1 MMIKAAYFPT
11 VVYAKDVNLDNR
23 LFEKEVIDWSN
34 KDKGVTRTN
43 LKGWHS
49 QTNMHQIPVFKPLV
63 DELYKMM
70 NEVFVE
76 E

>member
-11 VVYAKDVNLDNR
+11 VVYAKDVKLDNR
-23 LFEKEVIDWSN
+23 LFEKEVVDWSN

-63 DELYKMM
+63 DELYKIK
-70 NEVFVE
+70 
-76 E
+76 